1 MLLVVLR
8 ESAACTTPYY
18 VQTGEKKDKV
28 TAFIVERDFGG
39 VTSGPPERKMGIK
52 CSNTAEVAFDNTKIP
67 VENVLGQVGGGFKV
81 AMNILNA
88 GRFGMGAA
96 LTGTMKYCI
105 AGSAKHATDRVQ
117 FGKNLKEFNSIRNK
131 IGDMACRL
139 YATESVSISP
149 FRHVTPA

>member
-1 MLLVVLR
+1 M
-8 ESAACTTPYY
+8 
-18 VQTGEKKDKV
+18 
-28 TAFIVERDFGG
+28 ERDFGG

-52 CSNTAEVAFDNTKIP
+52 CSNTAEVSFDGTKVP
-67 VENVLGQVGGGFKV
+67 VENVLGEVGSGFKV

-105 AGSAKHATDRVQ
+105 AGSAQHAAQRVQ

-139 YATESVSISP
+139 YATESVSHLLARCSVSVANTHLSSMMLLNQDL
-149 FRHVTPA
+149 FRTTRVETCIAHLV